1 MDLKVTR
8 ETSTQYREGIYI
20 CKVPQ
25 MLCGRNGAETQ
36 ACLIPELVFFLCN
49 VAPLGR
55 CWLVNS
61 SASKQSSYTNVY
73 SGWLFGLGIELK
85 CVWLEVGG
93 CLGDLWPFP

>member
-49 VAPLGR
+49 VALLGR

-61 SASKQSSYTNVY
+61 SAQQTVFLYQCLQRLAI
-73 SGWLFGLGIELK
+73 WPWDRAEM
-85 CVWLEVGG
+85 CMVGG
-93 CLGDLWPFP
+93 GRLPR